1 MAASKP
7 TKPTSAGTPPKKK
20 GAQAGPKGKSVEG
33 DRVVIRNRKAR
44 HEFDILDTV
53 EAGIMLKGSEVKVL
67 RDGKGQVADAFARI
81 EHGEVWLHGLHIPP
95 YHMTTSAAFGH
106 DPDRG
111 RKLLLHRN
119 EIERLRQR
127 LDLERLTLVPLS
139 IYFTGGRA
147 KVELAL
153 ARGRKL
159 HDRREAI
166 ARRDADREAAKAIAA
181 PRRRN

>member
-1 MAASKP
+1 MAAPKP
-7 TKPTSAGTPPKKK
+7 TTPGKPTSKK
-20 GAQAGPKGKSVEG
+20 GAKGSTAKGAAVVG

-181 PRRRN
+181 ARRRN